1 MFQTSQ
7 RTEMRCLITGGAG
20 FVGSNLAASLISEGH
35 CVSVIDNLQR
45 EGTAKNIQWLASI
58 GKYEFQQNDIRN
70 RGFCDELIQSF
81 KPDVIFHLAGQVA
94 MTTSL
99 KDPRDDYE
107 TNVTGTI
114 NILEIVRKKLP
125 ECVFAFAST
134 NKVYGDLSQIST
146 SEQDTRF
153 VPDTNLRAF
162 DEYLPLNFK
171 SPYGCSKGA
180 ADQYVLEYARA
191 YGLRTFVF
199 RHSTI
204 YGGKQLSSYD
214 QGWIGWFASEAVAQ
228 LYDPTK
234 SFSISGSGKQ
244 VRDILHVNDVIS
256 LYKCLLEKKQHAYGE
271 AFNIGG
277 GLENSIS
284 IIELVD
290 LLETK
295 LDHKLNTYHISERHC
310 DQRYYVS
317 QINKAVTAFNWKPTI
332 SISSGIDEVL
342 SKVKNT

>member
-1 MFQTSQ
+1 
-7 RTEMRCLITGGAG
+7 MRCLITGGAG

-35 CVSVIDNLQR
+35 RVSVLDNLQR
-45 EGTAKNIQWLASI
+45 EGTANNIQWLASI
-58 GKYEFQQNDIRN
+58 GEYEFQQNDIRN
-70 RGFCDELIQSF
+70 RDFCDEFIHSF

-99 KDPRDDYE
+99 ADPRLDYE

-114 NILEIVRKKLP
+114 NILEAVRQKLP
-125 ECVFAFAST
+125 KCVVAFAST

-146 SEQDTRF
+146 SEQNTRY
-153 VPDTNLRAF
+153 VPDDNLHAF
-162 DEYLPLNFK
+162 DEDLPLNFK

-204 YGGKQLSSYD
+204 YGGKQLSSYE

-228 LYDPTK
+228 LNNPAK

-244 VRDILHVNDVIS
+244 VRDILHVDDVIS
-256 LYKCLLEKKQHAYGE
+256 LYKCVLEDRQHVYGE
-271 AFNIGG
+271 AFNVGG
-277 GLENSIS
+277 GLDNSIS
-284 IIELVD
+284 VIELVH
-290 LLETK
+290 LLEQ
-295 LDHKLNTYHISERHC
+295 KLNLKLNLYHISERHC

-317 QINKAVTAFNWKPTI
+317 QINKIVTAFNWKPTI

-342 SKVKNT
+342 SKVKIK